1 MGRRRT
7 RKAER
12 RLQQRGRAWWEDT
25 GPGRGA
31 DFPPAAPLPAFD
43 PGDAWADDPW
53 DDGDLLAAFSGGR
66 GTAATRTCGDCREFV
81 EDGELGRG
89 TCLHP
94 GSGVLHPW
102 TDTAGCDFWSRGG
115 RR

>member
-1 MGRRRT
+1 M
-7 RKAER
+7 
-12 RLQQRGRAWWEDT
+12 
-25 GPGRGA
+25 
-31 DFPPAAPLPAFD
+31 FD
-43 PGDAWADDPW
+43 PGDAWADDAW
-53 DDGDLLAAFSGGR
+53 DDGDLMAAFTGR
-66 GTAATRTCGDCREFV
+66 RDAAPARTCGGCREFV